1 MKKIFVLLSAIA
13 VLVLLGWF
21 AMRALDS
28 KGHSTTELIDF
39 AVSDTTSIDK
49 IIITDVQGRVME
61 VVKNESEWTDKDGGC
76 ISQPSI
82 SFILD
87 AIKNIEWKGYLPEN
101 SQEQITKLMA
111 SQHIKVEIFQEGE
124 WVKTWYIGPPAQDH
138 YGQIMLVD
146 SPEAGKSD
154 LPVIMKIK
162 GFNGI
167 IEPRFFADPRKW
179 MCTEIFA
186 VRMDRIR
193 KVDVRFYDVPQRSFT
208 VTKNGTKTKVYQQ
221 GKLLKNV
228 NPQRVYLYLQNYKK
242 VHYEL
247 ANFELSEK
255 QIDSMKRTTPF
266 ATLKLTET
274 NGKTT
279 KLRMFRINSFESQ
292 RNEFGEIVDIDMN
305 KFWCQLPNGAMVK
318 CQYHVF
324 NPLLLG
330 HVFFPMVLPQMA
342 IPEDAPEA
350 N

>member
-1 MKKIFVLLSAIA
+1 MKKLFVLLSAIA

-21 AMRALDS
+21 AMRAMDS

-39 AVSDTTSIDK
+39 AVSDTTTIDK
-49 IIITDVQGRVME
+49 IIITDAQGRVME
-61 VVKNESEWTDKDGGC
+61 AIKNGSEWTDKDGGC
-76 ISQPSI
+76 ISQPNI

-101 SQEQITKLMA
+101 SQEQITKLMV

-162 GFNGI
+162 SFNGI

-179 MCTEIFA
+179 MCTEIFS

-193 KVDVRFYDVPQRSFT
+193 KVDVRFYDVPERSFT

-221 GKLLKNV
+221 GKLLKDV

-247 ANFELSEK
+247 ANFELSQK

-305 KFWCQLPNGAMVK
+305 KFWCQLPNGEMVK

-330 HVFFPMVLPQMA
+330 HVFFPMVLPQA
-342 IPEDAPEA
+342 TLPQDTPEQK
-350 N
+350 